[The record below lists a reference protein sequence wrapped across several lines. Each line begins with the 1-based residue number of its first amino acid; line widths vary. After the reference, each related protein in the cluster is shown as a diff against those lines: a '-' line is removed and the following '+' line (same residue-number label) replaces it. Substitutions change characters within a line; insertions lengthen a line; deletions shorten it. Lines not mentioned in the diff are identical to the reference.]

1 MEDESATQ
9 TDDQGDEGVKP
20 EVKPDIQH
28 LTITVAN
35 QDGSKVPF
43 KVKMTTA
50 FEKLFRAYCSK
61 KALDAA
67 TLVFLTS
74 EGQRILGHQTPA
86 DFGMEDGDM
95 IEVQQHQIGGC

>member
-1 MEDESATQ
+1 MLVSFEVICMNDGS
-9 TDDQGDEGVKP
+9 KP
-20 EVKPDIQH
+20 YLLPAVLK
-28 LTITVAN
+28 LVRL

-50 FEKLFRAYCSK
+50 FEKLFKAYCSK

-86 DFGMEDGDM
+86 DVSNYG
-95 IEVQQHQIGGC
+95 HSR